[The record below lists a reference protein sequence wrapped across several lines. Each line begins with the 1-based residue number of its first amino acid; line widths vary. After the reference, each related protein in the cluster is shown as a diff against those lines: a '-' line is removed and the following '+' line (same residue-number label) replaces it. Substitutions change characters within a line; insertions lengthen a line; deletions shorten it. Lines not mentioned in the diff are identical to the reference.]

1 MKSVIE
7 KSTDQKTAL
16 KNSFADKSIAKTT
29 NAAQS
34 VAHKINTAEKTIDKK
49 SAAADSVARTIS
61 ESKPNKIKNDSDVH
75 RINSSTGHQKMTECS
90 SENITKSSQNH
101 ERKVSTKKTLKAD
114 HKVIQKER
122 QPLRKS
128 RRLSN

>member
-49 SAAADSVARTIS
+49 SAAADSVARTIF
-61 ESKPNKIKNDSDVH
+61 ESKPNKNKMILMCTELILQLVIK
-75 RINSSTGHQKMTECS
+75 R
-90 SENITKSSQNH
+90 
-101 ERKVSTKKTLKAD
+101 
-114 HKVIQKER
+114 
-122 QPLRKS
+122 
-128 RRLSN
+128 